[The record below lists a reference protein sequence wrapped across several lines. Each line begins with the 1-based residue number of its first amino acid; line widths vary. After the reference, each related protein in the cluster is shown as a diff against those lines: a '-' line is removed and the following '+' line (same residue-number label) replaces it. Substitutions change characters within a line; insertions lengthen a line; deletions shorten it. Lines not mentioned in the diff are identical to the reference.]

1 MDNYRTSEEYIEY
14 QKYAESQEKV
24 LMKSTL
30 LWLLKEKEIDADPAT
45 NNQALYAQ
53 LRKVMPETEFASK
66 CSHLGVTAY
75 TWQKKFDITE
85 EQIEY
90 LERNGYIS
98 VTGVIGLRSE
108 GDGYFTVP
116 LYSISDYFRLSV
128 KDVKEYLKHFKS
140 GRW

>member
-1 MDNYRTSEEYIEY
+1 M
-14 QKYAESQEKV
+14 
-24 LMKSTL
+24 
-30 LWLLKEKEIDADPAT
+30 
-45 NNQALYAQ
+45 
-53 LRKVMPETEFASK
+53 
-66 CSHLGVTAY
+66 TAY